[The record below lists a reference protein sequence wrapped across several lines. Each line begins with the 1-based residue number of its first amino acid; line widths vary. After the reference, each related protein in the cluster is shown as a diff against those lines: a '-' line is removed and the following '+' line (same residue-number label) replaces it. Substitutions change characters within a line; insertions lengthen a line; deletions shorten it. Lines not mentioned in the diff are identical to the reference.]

1 MRDLAYELT
10 NSSEGVAI
18 VTPADLHDL
27 LHLVREDA
35 RLYEN
40 RKPGA
45 SHRPGVEPG
54 RHLGLILGGPRAGG
68 EKGPLITQHR
78 YSVAQTAGVNHKSL
92 TSQRLSGDAREFSGL
107 GSIPI

>member
-1 MRDLAYELT
+1 MKIGSQEQ
-10 NSSEGVAI
+10 
-18 VTPADLHDL
+18 VTGL
-27 LHLVREDA
+27 
-35 RLYEN
+35 
-40 RKPGA
+40 
-45 SHRPGVEPG
+45 G
-54 RHLGLILGGPRAGG
+54 RAWAPFGLILGGPRAGG